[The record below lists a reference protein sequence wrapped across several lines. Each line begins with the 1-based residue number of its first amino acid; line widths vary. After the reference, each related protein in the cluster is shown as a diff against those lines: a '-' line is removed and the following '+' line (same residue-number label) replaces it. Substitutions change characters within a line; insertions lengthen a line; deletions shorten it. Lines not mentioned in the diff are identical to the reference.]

1 MSLVQ
6 CQHHFL
12 SPVSRHTLIIPHTI
26 IIINIIII
34 IINNQCTAS
43 RLSWR
48 LFCLSSKYTFR
59 GWHWLI
65 TESVCTTSL
74 HLVFVEQDNEWS
86 WVRMTWD
93 LCDQCLEWWPR
104 YMTQTLIDQSPAVI
118 SRVWDIIAWTTTTEL
133 APLIMITE
141 KCCSSY
147 DRFWHLSCQLQQVLA
162 NHHFCWLIMVLC
174 HFRTGRYQG
183 WIKSSVKLLDA
194 KGAVSF

>member
-1 MSLVQ
+1 MHCIQ
-6 CQHHFL
+6 TFL
-12 SPVSRHTLIIPHTI
+12 KIV
-26 IIINIIII
+26 
-34 IINNQCTAS
+34 
-43 RLSWR
+43 
-48 LFCLSSKYTFR
+48 FMSSKYTFR

-65 TESVCTTSL
+65 TKSVCTTSL
-74 HLVFVEQDNEWS
+74 HLMFVEQDNEWS

-183 WIKSSVKLLDA
+183 WIKSSVKLKDGAFILKIEVLDA
-194 KGAVSF
+194 KRAVSF